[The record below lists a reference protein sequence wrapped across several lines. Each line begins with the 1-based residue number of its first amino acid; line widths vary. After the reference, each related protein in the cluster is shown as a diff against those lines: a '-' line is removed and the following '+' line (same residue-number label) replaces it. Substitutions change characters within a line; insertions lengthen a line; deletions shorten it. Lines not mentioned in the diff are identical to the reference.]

1 MDYYQAVASQAANL
15 ERSANIVREQ
25 LGALDLSRWQLG
37 VLAVASMGASSH
49 AGHALVHRLG
59 RYGRRAI
66 NVDASEILA
75 LGPKSDV
82 ADGYV
87 FVSEGGRSRETIA
100 AAQQIGGNERL
111 GITNDP
117 TAPLSQ
123 VVDATFGIGHGEDS
137 RVYTVG
143 YTATLQ
149 AFGLLATAL
158 DGICDGDDWPALPA
172 LVDRTLTDLA
182 VQAFEIADALTEVTS
197 IDVVGAGL
205 ARASASE
212 SALLIRESTRIS
224 TAAYETYQFLHGPME
239 ALTRQRACVLFG
251 EEREVRLA
259 RYLAAAKVPTVLVT
273 SATVAAAKNLHVV
286 PIPAVSGL
294 SRAILQILPIQ
305 LLAGDLARRFG
316 LKVNGF
322 QHTQDDTKIDH
333 V

>member
-1 MDYYQAVASQAANL
+1 M
-15 ERSANIVREQ
+15 
-25 LGALDLSRWQLG
+25 
-37 VLAVASMGASSH
+37 
-49 AGHALVHRLG
+49 
-59 RYGRRAI
+59 
-66 NVDASEILA
+66 DASEILA

-197 IDVVGAGL
+197 IDVVGAGG
-205 ARASASE
+205 RAPPPLSRRCLSG
-212 SALLIRESTRIS
+212 SRPGSVRPPMRRTS
-224 TAAYETYQFLHGPME
+224 FLHGPME